1 MTVAPLPRREAG
13 FTLVEVM
20 VALLIFAML
29 ASAAVAILALSV
41 RTQASVGGRLD
52 DVSALNRTL
61 SILSADL
68 GQAVARPARD
78 EGGVLRPALVGEAA
92 GMTVVRGGWTN
103 LDAAPRASLQ
113 KVTYRVA
120 GDALERVA
128 YPMLDGAQPLP
139 PTVLLPRVRALH
151 LRYRFQGA
159 WLDQWQGVQG
169 AALPQAAEVTIE
181 RTDGTFYRQMFLVGT
196 GYAPARQ
203 VAGA

>member
-1 MTVAPLPRREAG
+1 MRPRRKGERGA
-13 FTLVEVM
+13 
-20 VALLIFAML
+20 ALLTVML
-29 ASAAVAILALSV
+29 LVAIIAVLAA
-41 RTQASVGGRLD
+41 T
-52 DVSALNRTL
+52 
-61 SILSADL
+61 
-68 GQAVARPARD
+68 
-78 EGGVLRPALVGEAA
+78 
-92 GMTVVRGGWTN
+92 
-103 LDAAPRASLQ
+103 
-113 KVTYRVA
+113 
-120 GDALERVA
+120 ALERVA

-181 RTDGTFYRQMFLVGT
+181 RTDGTLYRQMFLVGT